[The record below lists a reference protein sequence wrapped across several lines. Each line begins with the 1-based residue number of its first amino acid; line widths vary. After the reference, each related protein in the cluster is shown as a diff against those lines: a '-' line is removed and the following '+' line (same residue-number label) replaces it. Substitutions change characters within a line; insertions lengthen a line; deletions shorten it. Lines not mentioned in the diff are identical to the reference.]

1 MLGCDNSDYCSE
13 AAERFA
19 FASLS
24 TAKAKLVIFAYFA
37 SLAKRAVN
45 AQHILWARV
54 TEGSGREDLLIVYFK
69 QLYSLKSKACIILLL
84 TY

>member
-19 FASLS
+19 FVGLS
-24 TAKAKLVIFAYFA
+24 TAKATLVIFAYFA
-37 SLAKRAVN
+37 SLAKQAVN

-54 TEGSGREDLLIVYFK
+54 TEESVQEN
-69 QLYSLKSKACIILLL
+69 LL
-84 TY
+84 TVYQNSLTH